1 MAALRSNASAVGTM
15 REFDPEIKDMASY
28 IHNYKIDSDLA
39 FETARYVFLD
49 TIGCGLEA
57 LRFKECTKLLG
68 PIVEGT
74 VVPHGT
80 RVPGTPYVLDPVNGA
95 FNIGAMIR
103 WLDYNDC
110 WLAAEWGHPSDN
122 LGGILAV
129 ADWIS
134 RTNRAGGH
142 IGNGLVIKIKDVLE
156 GMIKAHEIQGCLA
169 LENSYNKVGLDHVVL
184 VKVATAAVV
193 SKMLGLSERQTADA
207 ISQAW
212 VDGQSLR
219 TYRHSPNTM
228 SRKSW
233 AAGDACQRAVNL
245 VLKVQRGEQ
254 GVPTVLSA
262 PVWGFYDVLFK
273 GKKFEFQR
281 PYGSYVMENILFKV
295 SYPAEFHSQT
305 AIEAAKKIHADL
317 KERGKSAEDIE
328 SIVCRTH
335 EACIRIIDK
344 QHKPMDNFADR
355 DHCVQYMVATMLV
368 FNRLEATDY
377 TDGGEAATS
386 PLIESLRRRIT
397 CKEDP
402 EFTRAYHD
410 PNMRTIP
417 NALTVTL
424 KDGTI
429 LEETVVEAPL
439 GHKLRREEAKPE
451 ILEKFERHLG
461 PHFPPPKVQEL
472 VKLGQ
477 DKEKLENMGV
487 DEYMDNYRFQSWLEK
502 VFSCLFRAANVFK
515 CLQSVY
521 DNNTLLEEYPNT
533 LDGLIENTPMQS
545 SMDGEDD
552 DLAALMY
559 PRLVGILYQL
569 VQNNETLDETKQ
581 CQVKATLDE
590 ISDSGVDVGTN
601 ERRV

>member
-1 MAALRSNASAVGTM
+1 
-15 REFDPEIKDMASY
+15 
-28 IHNYKIDSDLA
+28 
-39 FETARYVFLD
+39 
-49 TIGCGLEA
+49 
-57 LRFKECTKLLG
+57 
-68 PIVEGT
+68 
-74 VVPHGT
+74 
-80 RVPGTPYVLDPVNGA
+80 
-95 FNIGAMIR
+95 MIR

-142 IGNGLVIKIKDVLE
+142 IGNGLVLKIKDVLE
-156 GMIKAHEIQGCLA
+156 AMIKAHEIQGCLA

-245 VLKVQRGEQ
+245 VLRVQKGEQ

-295 SYPAEFHSQT
+295 SYPGQSPAYITKTQWANRVLLTAEFHSQT
-305 AIEAAKKIHADL
+305 AIEAAKKIHAHL
-317 KERGKSAEDIE
+317 KEKGKSAEDID

-386 PLIESLRRRIT
+386 PLVESLRQRIT

-424 KDGTI
+424 KDGTV

-461 PHFPPPKVQEL
+461 PHFPEAKVQEL

-477 DKEKLENMGV
+477 DKEKLENMAV
-487 DEYMDNYRFQSWLEK
+487 DEYMDRY
-502 VFSCLFRAANVFK
+502 
-515 CLQSVY
+515 
-521 DNNTLLEEYPNT
+521 
-533 LDGLIENTPMQS
+533 
-545 SMDGEDD
+545 
-552 DLAALMY
+552 
-559 PRLVGILYQL
+559 
-569 VQNNETLDETKQ
+569 
-581 CQVKATLDE
+581 VKDKME
-590 ISDSGVDVGTN
+590 W
-601 ERRV
+601 